1 MITLCLLVLNNNATT
16 VHNFI
21 ESSIDMSTFKLEETN
36 ELPVIFLSHAAPVLI
51 MKESMFSRHFA
62 LSIIIIIWIVS

>member
-1 MITLCLLVLNNNATT
+1 
-16 VHNFI
+16 
-21 ESSIDMSTFKLEETN
+21 
-36 ELPVIFLSHAAPVLI
+36 LPVIFLSHAAPVLI